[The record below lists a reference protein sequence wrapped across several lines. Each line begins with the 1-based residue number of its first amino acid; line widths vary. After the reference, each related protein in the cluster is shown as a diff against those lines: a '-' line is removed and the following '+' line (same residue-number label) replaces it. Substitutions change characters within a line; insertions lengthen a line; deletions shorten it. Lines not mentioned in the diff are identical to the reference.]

1 MSHIHVDLE
10 LYHSKILIV
19 VFRPNPGN
27 LNLEMQE
34 GPGNEEIGF
43 DILFVV
49 EQREDSLE
57 D

>member
-10 LYHSKILIV
+10 LYHSKILVV
-19 VFRPNPGN
+19 VFGPYPGN

-43 DILFVV
+43 NICG
-49 EQREDSLE
+49 
-57 D
+57 